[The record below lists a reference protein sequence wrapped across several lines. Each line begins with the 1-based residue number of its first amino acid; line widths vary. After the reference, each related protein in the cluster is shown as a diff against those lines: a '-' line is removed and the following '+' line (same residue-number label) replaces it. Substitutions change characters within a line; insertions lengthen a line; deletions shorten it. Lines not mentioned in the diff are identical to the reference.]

1 MKNRKHNNYLI
12 TGGLGF
18 IGSAI
23 VNSLQGN
30 STILTK
36 STKNLSRLSN
46 KKCKLLVKPLTSLT
60 ADDLQDIDS
69 IYHCA
74 STADNFNILIDPYK
88 DVETNITGTIHL
100 LELCKSLK
108 KKPKIIYLSTY
119 FVYGNEYDKSKVPL
133 TEKSKTDPLGL
144 YSITKLSVENII
156 VLYHRLYNIP
166 YVIARL
172 SNVYGLG
179 EQYNNKK
186 KGALNYLMMK
196 AVRGETLEIYSGG
209 EFIRDYIY
217 IDDVVRALFL
227 LESHPSGVYLV
238 GYGQSIKFRDLID
251 YIVTFLG
258 SKSKITSIPS
268 PWLHQAIGIN
278 NIAINTAKICSLGW
292 LPKIDYKKGVEKI
305 IRYYSQL
312 VA

>member
-60 ADDLQDIDS
+60 ANDLQDINT

-74 STADNFNILIDPYK
+74 STADNFNILTDPYK
-88 DVETNITGTIHL
+88 DVVTNITGTIHL

-108 KKPKIIYLSTY
+108 RKPKIIYLSTY

-133 TEKSKTDPLGL
+133 TEESKTNPLGL
-144 YSITKLSVENII
+144 YPITKLTVENII
-156 VLYHRLYNIP
+156 SMYSRLYTIP
-166 YVIARL
+166 YVIVRL
-172 SNVYGLG
+172 SNVYGG
-179 EQYNNKK
+179 REQFNNKK
-186 KGALNYLMMK
+186 KGALNYLIMK
-196 AVRGETLEIYSGG
+196 ALRGQPLNIYNGG

-251 YIVTFLG
+251 YTVTVSG

-278 NIAINTAKICSLGW
+278 NIAIDTTKIQSLGW
-292 LPKIDYKKGVEKI
+292 RPKIDYRRGIKKI
-305 IRYYSQL
+305 IQYYFQL
-312 VA
+312 IT

>member
-1 MKNRKHNNYLI
+1 MKDCKHNNYFI

-60 ADDLQDIDS
+60 TDDLQDINT

-74 STADNFNILIDPYK
+74 STADNFNILTNPYK

-100 LELCKSLK
+100 LELCKFLK
-108 KKPKIIYLSTY
+108 RKPKIIYLSTY

-251 YIVTFLG
+251 YIVTFSG

-268 PWLHQAIGIN
+268 PWLHEAIGIN
-278 NIAINTAKICSLGW
+278 NIAINITKIRSLGW
-292 LPKIDYKKGVEKI
+292 RPKIDYRRGIKKI
-305 IRYYSQL
+305 IQYYSQL
-312 VA
+312 IT